1 MYLQTLDLKQKKA
14 FLDASLH
21 IIKADGSIARGELD
35 LINEFCSEMN
45 IKKKNDPDLAYDA
58 AIITLNSVSTPLQR
72 KQILIELT
80 RLAYADNIIKAR
92 EEQMIKF
99 AMDVFKISKLDY
111 DKIVAL
117 VKDLAK
123 LKKEINEYLAKK

>member
-14 FLDASLH
+14 FLDACLH
-21 IIKADGSIARGELD
+21 IIKADGSIARGELELLD
-35 LINEFCSEMN
+35 EFCREMN
-45 IKKKNDPDLAYDA
+45 VKQKKDPELAYDA
-58 AIITLNSVSTPLQR
+58 AIINLNSVSTPLQR

-123 LKKEINEYLAKK
+123 LKREINEYLTKK

>member
-1 MYLQTLDLKQKKA
+1 MYLTSLDLKQKKS
-14 FLDASLH
+14 FLDACLH
-21 IIKADGSIARGELD
+21 IIKADGSIARGELEILD
-35 LINEFCSEMN
+35 EFCKEMN
-45 IKKKNDPDLAYDA
+45 VKQKKDPELAYDA
-58 AIITLNSVSTPLQR
+58 AIINLNSVSTPLQR

-123 LKKEINEYLAKK
+123 LKREINEYLTKK

>member
-1 MYLQTLDLKQKKA
+1 MYLTSLDLKQKKS
-14 FLDASLH
+14 FLDACLH
-21 IIKADGSIARGELD
+21 IIKADGSIARGELEILD
-35 LINEFCSEMN
+35 EFCKEMN
-45 IKKKNDPDLAYDA
+45 VKQKKDPELAYDV
-58 AIITLNSVSTPLQR
+58 AIINLNSVSTPLQR

-123 LKKEINEYLAKK
+123 LKREINEYLTKK

>member
-1 MYLQTLDLKQKKA
+1 MYLTTLDLKQKKS
-14 FLDASLH
+14 FLDACLH
-21 IIKADGSIARGELD
+21 IIKADGSIARGELELLD
-35 LINEFCSEMN
+35 EFCSEMN
-45 IKKKNDPDLAYDA
+45 IKKKSDPELAYDA
-58 AIITLNSVSTPLQR
+58 AIINLNSVSTPLQR

-111 DKIVAL
+111 DKIVTL

-123 LKKEINEYLAKK
+123 LKREINEYLKK

>member
-14 FLDASLH
+14 FLDACLH
-21 IIKADGSIARGELD
+21 IIKADGSIARGELEILD
-35 LINEFCSEMN
+35 EFCKEMN
-45 IKKKNDPDLAYDA
+45 VKQKKDPELAYDA
-58 AIITLNSVSTPLQR
+58 AIINLNSVSTPLQR

-123 LKKEINEYLAKK
+123 LKREINEYLTKK